1 MAATADAPFWFDP
14 CLEFGLDEPRPD
26 AGTLPLLL
34 VLPGADGSGI
44 TAWMQ
49 FPSLAQEYAV
59 RALCVPAG
67 DRSSHADLVALVSQE
82 VRSVGEG
89 RELFLLGESMGSG
102 VAIDVALDV
111 PQELSGLLLVSPATG
126 WHRKLGYRI
135 LTWRD
140 SVLVSNRGP
149 WPALL
154 QLVLTLSSYVLLDAA
169 QVSLPRL
176 HLGRTSAAPRLHL
189 GCTSVI
195 IARAARR
202 RAGRIHLPT
211 AAHRREVAPS
221 ARRGADEVRLA
232 RRHRAAGKT
241 RPLPGDGLAPQGLG
255 GAHVR
260 RRQTGGRAA
269 GPGAVRGR
277 DSRPPRACRGRGS
290 TLRARG
296 LSHAAASPPC
306 LDPSEPS
313 LGRVSTCLGYISD
326 TSNPATLFRVPLD
339 CKVSRCRCVYVEGAG
354 HAGATDDRLDLRAE
368 LAAWRREVI
377 EVSRK
382 EPTTAATV

>member
-1 MAATADAPFWFDP
+1 MWLLQAGALLAYGSPTPARARTARMAATADAPFWFDP

-140 SVLVSNRGP
+140 SVLVS
-149 WPALL
+149 
-154 QLVLTLSSYVLLDAA
+154 
-169 QVSLPRL
+169 
-176 HLGRTSAAPRLHL
+176 
-189 GCTSVI
+189 
-195 IARAARR
+195 
-202 RAGRIHLPT
+202 
-211 AAHRREVAPS
+211 
-221 ARRGADEVRLA
+221 
-232 RRHRAAGKT
+232 
-241 RPLPGDGLAPQGLG
+241 
-255 GAHVR
+255 
-260 RRQTGGRAA
+260 
-269 GPGAVRGR
+269 
-277 DSRPPRACRGRGS
+277 
-290 TLRARG
+290 
-296 LSHAAASPPC
+296 
-306 LDPSEPS
+306 
-313 LGRVSTCLGYISD
+313 
-326 TSNPATLFRVPLD
+326 
-339 CKVSRCRCVYVEGAG
+339 RCRCVYVEGAG

>member
-1 MAATADAPFWFDP
+1 MGVQARCVPVFLFLRNPGKLHRDHRPSKQGQETYKKNSSDGLSKPLRLSPTHPDASRTPRVLSCINTCWQVAPRQRRMWLLQAGALLAYGSPTPARARTARMAATADAPFWFDP

-154 QLVLTLSSYVLLDAA
+154 QLVLTLSSYELLDAA

-176 HLGRTSAAPRLHL
+176 HLGRTSATPRPHLGRTSAAPRPHLGRTSAAPRL
-189 GCTSVI
+189 
-195 IARAARR
+195 
-202 RAGRIHLPT
+202 
-211 AAHRREVAPS
+211 
-221 ARRGADEVRLA
+221 
-232 RRHRAAGKT
+232 
-241 RPLPGDGLAPQGLG
+241 
-255 GAHVR
+255 
-260 RRQTGGRAA
+260 
-269 GPGAVRGR
+269 
-277 DSRPPRACRGRGS
+277 
-290 TLRARG
+290 
-296 LSHAAASPPC
+296 
-306 LDPSEPS
+306 
-313 LGRVSTCLGYISD
+313 
-326 TSNPATLFRVPLD
+326 
-339 CKVSRCRCVYVEGAG
+339 
-354 HAGATDDRLDLRAE
+354 
-368 LAAWRREVI
+368 
-377 EVSRK
+377 
-382 EPTTAATV
+382 

>member
-1 MAATADAPFWFDP
+1 MWLLQAGALLAYGSPTPARARTARMAATADAPFWFDP

-140 SVLVSNRGP
+140 SVLVPVLCVAGTADLRV
-149 WPALL
+149 PAA
-154 QLVLTLSSYVLLDAA
+154 DE
-169 QVSLPRL
+169 
-176 HLGRTSAAPRLHL
+176 
-189 GCTSVI
+189 
-195 IARAARR
+195 ARR
-202 RAGRIHLPT
+202 FE
-211 AAHRREVAPS
+211 RE
-221 ARRGADEVRLA
+221 
-232 RRHRAAGKT
+232 
-241 RPLPGDGLAPQGLG
+241 
-255 GAHVR
+255 
-260 RRQTGGRAA
+260 
-269 GPGAVRGR
+269 
-277 DSRPPRACRGRGS
+277 
-290 TLRARG
+290 
-296 LSHAAASPPC
+296 
-306 LDPSEPS
+306 
-313 LGRVSTCLGYISD
+313 
-326 TSNPATLFRVPLD
+326 
-339 CKVSRCRCVYVEGAG
+339 VSRCRCVYVEGAG

>member
-154 QLVLTLSSYVLLDAA
+154 QLVLTLSSYELLDAA
-169 QVSLPRL
+169 QVASTFRRLLTGEKSPLLLGEARTKYAWRVVTALPARL
-176 HLGRTSAAPRLHL
+176 ALSPATASHRKGWAEPTFAAGRRVAELQVPVLCVAGTADLRVPAADE
-189 GCTSVI
+189 
-195 IARAARR
+195 ARR
-202 RAGRIHLPT
+202 FE
-211 AAHRREVAPS
+211 RE
-221 ARRGADEVRLA
+221 
-232 RRHRAAGKT
+232 
-241 RPLPGDGLAPQGLG
+241 
-255 GAHVR
+255 
-260 RRQTGGRAA
+260 
-269 GPGAVRGR
+269 
-277 DSRPPRACRGRGS
+277 
-290 TLRARG
+290 
-296 LSHAAASPPC
+296 
-306 LDPSEPS
+306 
-313 LGRVSTCLGYISD
+313 
-326 TSNPATLFRVPLD
+326 
-339 CKVSRCRCVYVEGAG
+339 VSRCRCVYVEGAG